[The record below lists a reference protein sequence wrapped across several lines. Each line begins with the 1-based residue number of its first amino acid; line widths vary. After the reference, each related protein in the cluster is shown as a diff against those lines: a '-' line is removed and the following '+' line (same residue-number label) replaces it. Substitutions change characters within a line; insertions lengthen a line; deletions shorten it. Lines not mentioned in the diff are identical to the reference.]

1 MQGKDY
7 VLDRGIRVN
16 VCFMYTVTLISLPLF
31 VAGVVVSEGS
41 RFCYCK
47 VLCIVWTD
55 VSYPTLKFE
64 EILKNEFTTCMYI
77 HFVVCTLKWL
87 SPTTPLGS
95 MYLNHSCTYKQI
107 LALKVILK
115 SLSSWYLAQAGE
127 RQIILNFLI
136 VLGQK

>member
-16 VCFMYTVTLISLPLF
+16 VCCMYTVTLISLPLF
-31 VAGVVVSEGS
+31 VAGLVVSEGS

-77 HFVVCTLKWL
+77 HFVV
-87 SPTTPLGS
+87 
-95 MYLNHSCTYKQI
+95 NHSCTYKQI

-115 SLSSWYLAQAGE
+115 SLSNWYLAQAGE